1 MKDTFHFF
9 KASGEIN
16 NIESQLDLVEED
28 IKSIREALS
37 TLKEQEEK
45 NSARV
50 KHALDLYEE
59 LQNSIE
65 ENSDNFGSTMTE
77 INKQLKNIEAEFAEF
92 VTLNSSGDPIEASSI
107 LDRAEEHTI
116 ALGQIS
122 EKIPAIVAKL
132 EDDFPDQ
139 LDDLE
144 SGYRKLI
151 EQNYHF
157 PEKNIERRFQEIREA
172 IRSNSSELVSLD
184 LDRAE
189 EENVEIQ
196 DKINNLYSIFEREIA
211 SYKVVMRHK
220 KILPDYLKHAK
231 ENNKKL
237 QEELERLMLTYIF
250 DETYAADVRSFA
262 SDISGVETAVLPTL
276 ENFEA
281 QVKPFSEL
289 EKIFEKSLNTLSAVE
304 NGQVEV
310 FENLQAI
317 EKNEAKA
324 REELDIYVNKLHV
337 IKRYM
342 EKRNLPGIPQSFLSV
357 FFSTSA
363 QIEALMDELSRGRIN
378 IDAVMR
384 LTETS
389 KNAIDHLEETAYLVV
404 QNATLTEQLLQYSN
418 RYRSFEP
425 AVQSSFEHALK
436 LFEVDH
442 DYDASL
448 EEISY
453 ALETVEPGVTDRF
466 VSSYEKTREQ
476 IRM

>member
-1 MKDTFHFF
+1 
-9 KASGEIN
+9 
-16 NIESQLDLVEED
+16 
-28 IKSIREALS
+28 
-37 TLKEQEEK
+37 
-45 NSARV
+45 
-50 KHALDLYEE
+50 
-59 LQNSIE
+59 
-65 ENSDNFGSTMTE
+65 
-77 INKQLKNIEAEFAEF
+77 
-92 VTLNSSGDPIEASSI
+92 
-107 LDRAEEHTI
+107 
-116 ALGQIS
+116 
-122 EKIPAIVAKL
+122 
-132 EDDFPDQ
+132 
-139 LDDLE
+139 
-144 SGYRKLI
+144 
-151 EQNYHF
+151 
-157 PEKNIERRFQEIREA
+157 
-172 IRSNSSELVSLD
+172 
-184 LDRAE
+184 
-189 EENVEIQ
+189 
-196 DKINNLYSIFEREIA
+196 
-211 SYKVVMRHK
+211 
-220 KILPDYLKHAK
+220 
-231 ENNKKL
+231 
-237 QEELERLMLTYIF
+237 MLTYIF

-276 ENFEA
+276 ENFET